1 MQSHLVVLGLELLIL
16 GLVASSNLLD
26 LGDGLVFLQNVPVFG
41 FQVVFQT
48 VPLRR
53 QMGHRVSEGLQLRL
67 SRVTA
72 GAGSDARIITISV
85 RLFLGMQLI
94 NLPLG
99 ITAAESPALV
109 ILTVKLQRSNTN
121 HRTFITEMRPK

>member
-1 MQSHLVVLGLELLIL
+1 MQSHLVVLCLELLIL